1 MFISEAS
8 WGSPVRNFLV
18 QVYTTYKGL
27 FGWLNWFGYISNVI
41 FRPVVLVLIY
51 SVLGRFSGSP
61 EGGRTYA
68 LGIACFTMAMNILPG
83 IAQCYTYDRSG
94 GTLSFFFASPANRL
108 ESYLARAVLHYPNG
122 LLSFLSTLVAAWL
135 VVGIDFSSV
144 NWGGFILAVFTTALS
159 IAALGEFLGPFAI
172 AFRDWSNI
180 QNILVGMI
188 LIFSGVIIPLN
199 VFPVPIQEFA
209 RLLPITNGLVSIRST
224 FIGDPLAENSGYLI
238 REGLT
243 GLAYLGLGYLGF
255 GLFEKVARQK
265 GTLEQESF

>member
-1 MFISEAS
+1 MSTREAL
-8 WGSPVRNFLV
+8 WESPVRNFLI

-61 EGGRTYA
+61 EAGRTYA
-68 LGIACFTMAMNILPG
+68 LGIASFTMAMNILPG
-83 IAQCYTYDRSG
+83 IAQCYTYDRTG

-122 LLSFLSTLVAAWL
+122 LLSFISALVTAWL
-135 VVGIDFSSV
+135 VVGIDFGSI
-144 NWGGFILAVFTTALS
+144 NWAGFLLAVFITAFS
-159 IAALGEFLGPFAI
+159 ISALGEFLGPFAI

-180 QNILVGMI
+180 QNILVGLI
-188 LIFSGVIIPLN
+188 LIFSGVIIPLS
-199 VFPVPIQEFA
+199 VFPMPIQEFA
-209 RLLPITNGLVSIRST
+209 RLLPVTNGLAAIRST
-224 FIGDPLAENSGYLI
+224 FTGASIAEDMGYLL

-243 GLAYLGLGYLGF
+243 GVVYLTLGYFGF

>member
-1 MFISEAS
+1 MSTRELS
-8 WGSPVRNFLV
+8 WPSPLRNFLIQADV
-18 QVYTTYKGL
+18 TYRGL
-27 FGWLNWFGYISNVI
+27 FGWFNWFGYISNVI

-51 SVLGRFSGSP
+51 SVLGRFAGSP
-61 EGGRTYA
+61 EAGRNYA
-68 LGIACFTMAMNILPG
+68 LGIACFTMAMNVLPG
-83 IAQCYTYDRSG
+83 IAQCYTYDRTG
-94 GTLSFFFASPANRL
+94 GTLSFFFASPANRF

-122 LLSFLSTLVAAWL
+122 LLSFASTVVTAWL
-135 VVGIDFSSV
+135 VVGIDFSPV
-144 NWGGFILAVFTTALS
+144 NWGGFIFAVLITALS

-188 LIFSGVIIPLN
+188 LVFSGVIIPLN

-224 FIGDPLAENSGYLI
+224 FTGAPLAENSGYLI

-243 GLAYLGLGYLGF
+243 GLTYLALGYLGF
-255 GLFEKVARQK
+255 GLFEKVARRN
-265 GTLEQESF
+265 GALEQESF

>member
-61 EGGRTYA
+61 EAGRSYA
-68 LGIACFTMAMNILPG
+68 LGIASFTMAMNILPG

-159 IAALGEFLGPFAI
+159 IAAMGEFLGPFAI

-188 LIFSGVIIPLN
+188 LIFSGVIIPLS

-224 FIGDPLAENSGYLI
+224 FIGAPLAENSGYLI

-243 GLAYLGLGYLGF
+243 GLAYLALGYLGF
-255 GLFEKVARQK
+255 GLFEKVARRN
-265 GTLEQESF
+265 GSLEQESF